1 MCYTLGL
8 VLMIIGFLIV
18 IICGIII
25 TLKMLNDK

>member
-1 MCYTLGL
+1 MCCILGL

-25 TLKMLNDK
+25 TLKMLNNK

>member
-1 MCYTLGL
+1 MCCILAL
-8 VLMIIGFLIV
+8 VLVIIGFLIV

>member
-1 MCYTLGL
+1 MCCILAL

-25 TLKMLNDK
+25 TLKMLNK